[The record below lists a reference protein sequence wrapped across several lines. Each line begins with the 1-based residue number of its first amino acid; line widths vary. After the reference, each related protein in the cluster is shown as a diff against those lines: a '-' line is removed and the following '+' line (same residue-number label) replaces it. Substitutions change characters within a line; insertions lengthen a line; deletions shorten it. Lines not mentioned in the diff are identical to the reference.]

1 MSTKNLHHKESALK
15 SAITIRSLTKRYG
28 NITAVDDISLSIEQ
42 GDFYGFIGPNGAG
55 KTTTIKS
62 MLNLLK
68 INEGGI
74 EIFGE
79 NVDKNLF
86 QEDIGYVPGEAN
98 LYDNLKVGDQI
109 KYFARYYPNIDTGY
123 LKHIKGLFAVDEN
136 KRIAQLS
143 LGNKK
148 KVAIICA
155 LMNQP
160 KLLIFDEVS
169 NSLDPLMQKN
179 LFEELKRLN
188 QAGVTIFFSSHNLEE
203 VQTYCRNV
211 AIIREGKIIRTDN
224 VEKIV
229 ASMGVRVT
237 IKTKQKL
244 NPGFFS
250 KHKITHHELSNAA
263 TTFVYKGDINELVFY
278 ASKYKLES
286 MRIADVKLEDIFGEF
301 YEKRKQ

>member
-1 MSTKNLHHKESALK
+1 MNNSKPTSYK
-15 SAITIRSLTKRYG
+15 SAIPPVIAVRNLTKRYD
-28 NITAVDDISLSIEQ
+28 NTTAVSSISLNIEA

-68 INEGGI
+68 IDEGTI

-79 NVDKNLF
+79 NVSKNHF
-86 QEDIGYVPGEAN
+86 QQNIGYVPGEAN
-98 LYDNLKVGDQI
+98 LYDNLSVKEQI
-109 KYFARYYPNIDTGY
+109 EYFARYYPNIDSRY
-123 LKHIKGLFAVDEN
+123 LKHIKGLFAIDED
-136 KRIAQLS
+136 KKIAQLS

-169 NSLDPLMQKN
+169 NSLDPLMQRN

-211 AIIREGKIIRTDN
+211 AIIREGEIIRTDN

-229 ASMGVRVT
+229 ESMGVQIT

-244 NPGFFS
+244 NPGFFT
-250 KHKITHHELSNAA
+250 KHKITHHELSSGAV
-263 TTFVYKGDINELVFY
+263 TFIYKGDIDELVFF

-286 MRIADVKLEDIFGEF
+286 LRITDVKLEDIFNEF
-301 YEKRKQ
+301 YEKGQQ